1 MKFTEDENYENNN
14 YPSYTDKNVVDED
27 QNILLDNLQ
36 AAIDTI
42 DDRIT
47 ELSNQLQSDYTNLEG
62 LVNQSGVEITLA
74 TSQAVNAL
82 RDELNTLE
90 ASYRS
95 AFVTDLT
102 RSDKVET
109 EHLEATLADIDTANI
124 GTESVGNSEIDNA
137 KINNAEIES
146 SVQKLINA
154 TKIIVNE
161 LEADTLTYNR
171 FSAII
176 ANITILSSSAADIKT
191 MVSKSIST
199 ELVAPDYAKY
209 WQPNTFPQNDE
220 LLVINVPQYDGEVKL
235 TDLNGLFSISVIN
248 NGLVT
253 YSSVEGLVYAVT
265 FDDFGTHIYFDSV
278 GKTVK
283 YSELHIGKKQFDYTT
298 SEIIEKSAVSK
309 NTPDRFGAVSR
320 SPIDI
325 NADSGWN
332 VVVVD
337 ELPEHPVNNTMYVI
351 DGVGCIYYTNDT
363 AYPITYVF
371 NLDYEM
377 DDDNPIR
384 MTWDS
389 TTSTLSVEVLYEDSA
404 NTDIDLS
411 FVGLGQYLPPEGPM
425 YEDDENSDINFD
437 FME

>member
-14 YPSYTDKNVVDED
+14 YPSYTDKSVVDED

-47 ELSNQLQSDYTNLEG
+47 ELSNQLQSDYTSLEG

-109 EHLEATLADIDTANI
+109 EHLEATLADIGTANI

-154 TKIIVNE
+154 TKIIVSE
-161 LEADTLTYNR
+161 LEADTITYSV
-171 FSAII
+171 FEALV
-176 ANITILSSSAADIKT
+176 ANLSVLSSSAADIKT
-191 MVSKSIST
+191 
-199 ELVAPDYAKY
+199 LVNDRMETGVITAPHTVFQ
-209 WQPNTFPQNDE
+209 QPNTFPQNDE

-235 TDLNGLFSISVIN
+235 TDLNGYFSVSVIN
-248 NGLVT
+248 NGLAT
-253 YSSVEGLVYAVT
+253 YSSAEGLVYAIR
-265 FDDFGTHIYFDSV
+265 FDDFGTHIYLDSV
-278 GKTVK
+278 GKTIN
-283 YSELHIGKKQFDYTT
+283 YNELHIGTKTFTLST
-298 SEIIEKSAVSK
+298 SEIVDKSAVDK
-309 NTPDRFGAVSR
+309 NATERFGVVSR

-325 NADSGWN
+325 RTDTGWN

-351 DGVGCIYYTNDT
+351 DGVGCVFYMDDT
-363 AYPITYVF
+363 AYPLTFVF

-411 FVGLGQYLPPEGPM
+411 FVGLGEYLPPEGPM